1 MAIQLRRKEKTFID
15 ISIGFE
21 PNPLTKDLSLV
32 LDQRAIETSMR
43 NLVLTRPG
51 EVPFDRDIGSNVY
64 QLLFDMNDPATEEL
78 IEVEVR
84 RTIEFSEP
92 RVEVRNVKAEGKPE
106 EYAFLLTI
114 DYNIIGRDE
123 VITVQQILRPTR

>member
-1 MAIQLRRKEKTFID
+1 
-15 ISIGFE
+15 
-21 PNPLTKDLSLV
+21 
-32 LDQRAIETSMR
+32 MR

-92 RVEVRNVKAEGKPE
+92 RVEVRNVKAEGRPE
-106 EYAFLLTI
+106 DYAFLLTI

>member
-21 PNPLTKDLSLV
+21 PNPLTKDLPLV

-92 RVEVRNVKAEGKPE
+92 RVEVRNVKAEGRPE
-106 EYAFLLTI
+106 DYAFLLTI